1 MPSLI
6 SRFLPL
12 LLVAFLP
19 ATSGNG
25 VATASSGAGFRANAE
40 FGNNAEHPS
49 AISMLDLQFVGSEI
63 EISLRM
69 QELTL
74 REVPRWL
81 LDTDLSGTISNFE
94 FEQAWDR
101 IAGMIEE
108 TLWLEIDGQVIHPEF
123 EVTGYEGIGET
134 HEDGSYHFDYVQLRA
149 KIARPDSLDAARIH
163 SDLFLEDGNP
173 KHTLMISI
181 EGVGADRIHTLLKG
195 EDRDYDFE
203 IPSAVAVFGLYAEL
217 GWEHVLEG
225 YDHLAFL
232 VALLFGVACLADLL
246 WAVTAF
252 TLAHSITLALSAL
265 HIFSLSPMVVEPGI
279 AFSVLAVLA
288 WHLRRGSADARP
300 WIPAFGFGLLHGFG
314 FAGVLGE
321 IGLPAGEQAMSLLG
335 FNVGV
340 ELGQLTFVIPAVLLV
355 LLVRRMTAQSSHDK
369 LREFVALPALAFAM
383 YLVGNA
389 IVKFYFFDLFGAE
402 GIIDS
407 TGARIAARLI
417 AVFTGLVC
425 ALVFCVLP
433 CAKIEKLQALRRL
446 TWQAALLL
454 VFFSFGQQL
463 RLG

>member
-6 SRFLPL
+6 PQFL
-12 LLVAFLP
+12 LLLLAAIP
-19 ATSGNG
+19 ATSP
-25 VATASSGAGFRANAE
+25 GAD
-40 FGNNAEHPS
+40 FGKNAEHPA
-49 AISMLDLQFVGSEI
+49 AISMLDLRFVGGEI
-63 EISLRM
+63 EIGLRM

-108 TLWLEIDGQVIHPEF
+108 TFWLEFDGQVIHPEF
-123 EVTGYEGIGET
+123 EVVGYEGIGET
-134 HEDGSYHFDYVQLRA
+134 HEDGSYHFDYVQLHA

-173 KHTLMISI
+173 KHTLMISV

-203 IPSAVAVFGLYAEL
+203 IPSAAAVFGLYAEL
-217 GWEHVLEG
+217 GWEHVLIG
-225 YDHLAFL
+225 WDHLAFL

-265 HIFSLSPMVVEPGI
+265 NVFSLSPMVVEPGI

-288 WHLRRGSADARP
+288 WHLRRGSKDARP

-321 IGLPAGEQAMSLLG
+321 IGLPAGEQTMSLLG

-340 ELGQLTFVIPAVLLV
+340 ELGQLTFVIPVVLLAV
-355 LLVRRMTAQSSHDK
+355 LVRRIASPSSHDK
-369 LREFVALPALAFAM
+369 LREFVALPALAFAI

-389 IVKFYFFDLFGAE
+389 ILKFYFFDLFGAE

-407 TGARIAARLI
+407 ASARVAANIL
-417 AVFTGLVC
+417 AVLSGC
-425 ALVFCVLP
+425 ACAVIFCLMP
-433 CAKIEKLQALRRL
+433 CANHERLKTLRRL

-454 VFFSFGQQL
+454 VFFTVGQQL